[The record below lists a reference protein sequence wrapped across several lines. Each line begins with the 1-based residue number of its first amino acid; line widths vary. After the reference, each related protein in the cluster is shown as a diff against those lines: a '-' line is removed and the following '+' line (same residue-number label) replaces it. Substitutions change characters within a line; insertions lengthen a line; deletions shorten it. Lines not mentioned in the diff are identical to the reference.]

1 MRMFTAEERERVR
14 AAVTRFA
21 EDDPAV
27 LAAAHT
33 GSYAVGGPDTHS
45 DIDIALAVAGD
56 LSVVM
61 DAWTR
66 WLEDVHGALHH
77 WDLASGSAVIRV
89 FLLPGGLE
97 ADIAFVPVDDFGP
110 HGPQFRLVFGEAHT
124 KRTPAKADRT
134 QLVGLAWH
142 HVLHVRACIA
152 RGHLWQAEHWTAA
165 LRDKIIALA
174 CLRLGIR
181 TDNAKG
187 AHLLP
192 HGATR
197 LLAATL
203 VRELTAEE
211 LARALSAS
219 VAALVA
225 ELESLDGLDGDL
237 AKKLRSVLTEAAR
250 IG

>member
-1 MRMFTAEERERVR
+1 MFTAEEREHVR

-21 EDDPAV
+21 EADPAV
-27 LAAAHT
+27 LAAART
-33 GSYAVGGPDTHS
+33 GSYAVGESDSHS
-45 DIDIALAVAGD
+45 DVDIALAVAGD
-56 LSVVM
+56 LGVVM

-66 WLEDVHGALHH
+66 WFEDVLGALHH
-77 WDLASGSAVIRV
+77 WDLASGSAVFRV

-97 ADIAFVPVDDFGP
+97 ADVAFVPVDDFGP

-124 KRTPAKADRT
+124 QRPPATADRT

-152 RGHLWQAEHWTAA
+152 RGRLWQAEHWTAT
-165 LRDKIIALA
+165 LRDKIVALA

-192 HGATR
+192 DEATR

-219 VAALVA
+219 VAALLA
-225 ELESLDGLDGDL
+225 ELECLDGLDADL
-237 AKKLRSVLTEAAR
+237 AMKLRPVLTEAAR